1 MPIQAI
7 AGVTVILLG
16 TMCPLDLVN
25 LLQSWFAKLR
35 VGGYKP
41 TARRASRAVQLP
53 SSRRNKHLRIHTSH
67 VFLHYELIPYSSDN
81 MSHSC

>member
-53 SSRRNKHLRIHTSH
+53 WNKHLRIHTSH